1 MKESVERS
9 RQSIK
14 RTAIIGVGAVGSTT
28 AYAMLQAGSAREL
41 ILNDYDRRR
50 AEGEYM
56 DLQHCLPFTQHS
68 ALTVR
73 DTDEIENCDL
83 VIVTAGAGQKPGE
96 SRLELVK
103 RNAGIFAAFFPL
115 LARNNPNAIFLI
127 ITNPVDIMTRVALKL
142 SGLPSQQVI
151 GSGTV
156 LDTARF
162 RTLISLHC
170 RILPRHV
177 HALVIGEHGDSEVM
191 VWSRASIGAFRV
203 AEYCGHLG
211 IPLTSED
218 VVRINSDVR
227 NAAYKI
233 IERKGATHFAIG
245 VATNRIVE
253 ALSMNESSLYTVSR
267 RCEGIY
273 GLEGVCLSVPTLLD
287 QRGAHT
293 HMEIGLSSS
302 EHAALLRS
310 GEVLNEVYE
319 SLGL

>member
-1 MKESVERS
+1 MTDTPGETTKAV
-9 RQSIK
+9 K
-14 RTAIIGVGAVGSTT
+14 RTAIIGVGAVGATT

-41 ILNDYDRRR
+41 ILHDYDRRR

-56 DLQHCLPFTQHS
+56 DLQHCLPFTHHS
-68 ALTVR
+68 AMSVR
-73 DTDEIENCDL
+73 DLDEVEGCDL
-83 VIVTAGAGQKPGE
+83 VIVTAGAAQKPGE
-96 SRLELVK
+96 SRLDLVK
-103 RNAGIFAAFFPL
+103 RNVEIFGTFFPSL
-115 LARNNPNAIFLI
+115 SRQNPNAIFLI
-127 ITNPVDIMTRVALKL
+127 ITNPVDVMTRVALKL
-142 SGLPSQQVI
+142 SGLPAPQVI

-203 AEYCGHLG
+203 AEYCDHLG
-211 IPLTSED
+211 ISLSSED
-218 VVRINSDVR
+218 VERINSDVR
-227 NAAYKI
+227 EAAYKI

-245 VATNRIVE
+245 IATNSIAQ

-267 RCEGIY
+267 RCEGIF
-273 GLEGVCLSVPTLLD
+273 GLQDVCLSVPTLLD

-293 HMEIGLSSS
+293 HMEIGLSST
-302 EHAALLRS
+302 EKDALLRS
-310 GEVLNEVYE
+310 ADVLNEVYGG
-319 SLGL
+319 LGL